1 MGLEITRD
9 RFEPEDYARF
19 SARLHAAL
27 DALATLLARPGF
39 GAGPPSLGAEIEVSL
54 VDRDGRPLPV
64 NRAVL
69 ASTIDPRV
77 TLEVDRFNLELN
89 TNPCALAGRPFAALH
104 AELAGGLDELRRAA
118 ALHGGR
124 VAPIGILPTLTPD
137 DLSSAAL
144 TDTPRFRALSAA
156 IRDRRAEPFAIHID
170 GADPLELRAD
180 DVTLQGANTSFQI
193 HLRVAPGDFARTY
206 NAAQIATAPALAA
219 SGNSPIFLGHRL
231 WEETRVAVFRQ
242 SVDERAHARDDEWR
256 PARVSFGHGWVR
268 RGALELF
275 AEGVALYPPLLP
287 VCGPEDPRDVVA
299 RGGVP
304 ALAELRLHHGTIWRW
319 NRAVYDPAGGGHV
332 RVEMRALPCGPTVAD
347 MAANAAFV
355 VGLTLA
361 LAPRIDEL
369 LPGLTFGQARRNFYR
384 AARDGL
390 GAELLWPSPTA
401 PSPRPHTAAAL
412 ALELAPAARAGL
424 VDAGVDPD
432 DADRHLAVFVAR
444 VARRATGARWQRA
457 TLDRLASAGVDRPA
471 AAMLERYLAAVATG
485 RPVHEWDA

>member
-1 MGLEITRD
+1 MGLEITCD
-9 RFEPEDYARF
+9 RFGPEDHARF
-19 SARLHAAL
+19 AARLRAAL
-27 DALATLLARPGF
+27 DALATTLARPGF
-39 GAGPPSLGAEIEVSL
+39 GAGPPSLGAELEASL

-69 ASTIDPRV
+69 ASTMDPRV

-89 TNPCALAGRPFAALH
+89 SRPCALAGAPFTALA
-104 AELAGGLDELRRAA
+104 AELAGGLEELRRAA

-124 VAPIGILPTLTPD
+124 VATIGILPTLTPA

-156 IRDRRAEPFAIHID
+156 IRDLRAEPFAIRID

-180 DVTLQGANTSFQI
+180 DVTLQGANTSFQV
-193 HLRVAPGDFARTY
+193 HLRVAPEDFARCY

-219 SGNSPIFLGHRL
+219 AGNSPIFLGHRL
-231 WEETRVAVFRQ
+231 WAETRVAVFQQ
-242 SVDERAHARDDEWR
+242 SVDERVHPAADDWR
-256 PARVSFGHGWVR
+256 PGRVSFGHGWVR
-268 RGALELF
+268 RGAWELF

-287 VCGPEDPRDVVA
+287 VCGDEDPRDVVA

-319 NRAVYDPAGGGHV
+319 NRAVYDPANGGHV
-332 RVEMRALPCGPTVAD
+332 RIELRALPCGPTVAD
-347 MAANAAFV
+347 MAANAAFL

-361 LAPRIDEL
+361 LASRVDDL

-390 GAELLWPSPTA
+390 DAELLWPTDTP
-401 PSPRPHTAAAL
+401 PSPRPHHAATL
-412 ALELAPAARAGL
+412 VRELVPLARAGL
-424 VDAGVDPD
+424 LGAGVDSA
-432 DADRHLAVFVAR
+432 DADRHLGVLATR
-444 VARRATGARWQRA
+444 VACGTTGARWQRA
-457 TLDRLASAGVDRPA
+457 TLDRLTDARAERPL